1 MKSENGHNIKLGLFV
16 TVSIAL
22 FTLAIFIIGERQQL
36 FSKTFKVSGMFE
48 DISGLQVG
56 NNVRFAGIN
65 VGVVENIYQVSDSS
79 VKVDMLINE
88 NAKKFIKKNATALI
102 GSDGL
107 MGSKIVLISP
117 GPPGK
122 PTISNGD
129 YITTSK
135 AVNMDEILVKLK
147 ITSDNA
153 ASITGNISDIMINI
167 RDGKGAIGKLLM
179 DSTFAMTVEQALINI
194 KQGAGG
200 FKENMDAAGHNILL
214 RGFFKKNKDKD
225 KNKK

>member
-1 MKSENGHNIKLGLFV
+1 MKNEKGHTIKLGLFV
-16 TVSIAL
+16 FISIAL
-22 FTLAIFIIGERQQL
+22 FTTAIFIIGQRQRL
-36 FSKTFKVSGMFE
+36 FSKTFQISGMFS

-56 NNVRFAGIN
+56 NHVRFAGIN
-65 VGVVENIYQVSDSS
+65 VGVVENIYQVTDSV

-122 PTISNGD
+122 PMINNND
-129 YITTSK
+129 YIATSK
-135 AVNMDEILVKLK
+135 AVNIDAILVNLK
-147 ITSDNA
+147 TTSDNA
-153 ASITGNISDIMINI
+153 ASITGNLSDIMINV

-179 DSTFAMTVEQALINI
+179 DSTFAVTVEQALINI
-194 KQGAGG
+194 KKGAGG

-214 RGFFKKNKDKD
+214 RGFFKKNKDK
-225 KNKK
+225 NKK